1 VRSFGCSANTADSEV
16 ISGCLSQAGFDLT
29 DSEED
34 ADVVVF
40 NSCAVKGPTEN
51 RVIDALK
58 RIPSAK
64 KVVVAGCLPLISFE
78 RLLREVRFDA
88 AVGAA
93 VGEGIVDV
101 VQRVL
106 LGEKVVE
113 LNKDLLS
120 MPKLDL
126 PRVQT
131 NPVVSVVPV
140 NYGCL
145 GSCAYCCVVHARGHL
160 RSYEVRDVTERVNRD
175 VAGGAREIWITSQDT
190 GCYGKEIGTNLAVLL
205 KAVAAV
211 EGDFRVRVGMMTSNM
226 IVPFLDELIDAFRS
240 EKIFKFVHLPVQS
253 GDDEVLRGM
262 RRFYTAQEFKDT
274 VAALRAAF
282 PLLTLSTDVI
292 CGFPGETA
300 EAFDSTL
307 QLIREVQPDIV
318 NVSKFFARPK
328 TAAWDMRN
336 EAIEKAEIKHRSAQ
350 AADLARKV
358 SLERNQRWLGWSGEI
373 LVDEKG
379 KVAGS
384 WVGRNFAYKP
394 IVLKSG
400 ENLMGKRLYVKVMK
414 VFSTHLEG
422 SLE

>member
-1 VRSFGCSANTADSEV
+1 MRSFGCSANTADSEV